1 MLPVKVSFVV
11 LTTCTLLVAESNASK
26 TARSGDVSIKVGEL
40 PALIAPLPTVS
51 LNPLTIMR
59 PGAAE
64 GLEALCE
71 ARTRSF
77 NPLGGL
83 FIFAPPFA
91 PPYAPLL
98 QETRPK
104 GAITNT
110 AYKRADFFKRKA
122 PNYRESRD
130 LGAK

>member
-1 MLPVKVSFVV
+1 MLPVVVSFFV
-11 LTTCTLLVAESNASK
+11 LTTSSLLVAKSNASK
-26 TARSGDVSIKVGEL
+26 VARSGDVSMKVGEL
-40 PALIAPLPTVS
+40 PALIPPLPTVS
-51 LNPLTIMR
+51 LKPLTMMR
-59 PGAAE
+59 PGDAE

-71 ARTRSF
+71 ARTRSV

-83 FIFAPPFA
+83 VTFA
-91 PPYAPLL
+91 PPYAPL

>member
-1 MLPVKVSFVV
+1 MLPVVVSFVV
-11 LTTCTLLVAESNASK
+11 LTTSTLLVAESNASK
-26 TARSGDVSIKVGEL
+26 VARSGDVSNKVGEL

-51 LNPLTIMR
+51 LNPLTMTR
-59 PGAAE
+59 LGGAV
-64 GLEALCE
+64 GVEALCE
-71 ARTRSF
+71 ARTRSV

-83 FIFAPPFA
+83 VIFAPP

-110 AYKRADFFKRKA
+110 VYKRADFFKRKA

>member
-11 LTTCTLLVAESNASK
+11 LTTSTLLVAESNASK
-26 TARSGDVSIKVGEL
+26 VARSGDVSIRVGEV
-40 PALIAPLPTVS
+40 PALIAPRPTVS
-51 LNPLTIMR
+51 LNPLTMMR

-64 GLEALCE
+64 GVEALCE
-71 ARTRSF
+71 ARTRSV
-77 NPLGGL
+77 NPVGGL
-83 FIFAPPFA
+83 VIFAPPA

-110 AYKRADFFKRKA
+110 AYKRADFFKR
-122 PNYRESRD
+122 
-130 LGAK
+130 

>member
-1 MLPVKVSFVV
+1 MLPVVVSFVV
-11 LTTCTLLVAESNASK
+11 LTTSTLLVAESNASK
-26 TARSGDVSIKVGEL
+26 VARSGGVSIKVGES
-40 PALIAPLPTVS
+40 PALIPPLPTVS
-51 LNPLTIMR
+51 LKPLTMMR
-59 PGAAE
+59 PGDAV
-64 GLEALCE
+64 GVEALCE
-71 ARTRSF
+71 ARTRSV

-83 FIFAPPFA
+83 VIFA